1 MGFECGF
8 KTMHG
13 DDLIYLGRFS
23 KALDE
28 ILVDMG
34 TIENA
39 YITTDNGQTIENDE
53 YEFVIDTYKFEIFRS
68 YIFIFRNYFG
78 KLSKREMIEICNY
91 LQGEAEEQPVAL
103 TTDLEKMIKDVLYT
117 MELKV
122 EDLYSLLLLM
132 HFINFVISDHS
143 LIEKVIYW
151 RSW

>member
-13 DDLIYLGRFS
+13 DDLMYLGRFS
-23 KALDE
+23 NALDE
-28 ILVDMG
+28 ILVDLG
-34 TIENA
+34 TIENE
-39 YITTDNGQTIENDE
+39 YLTTDNGQTIENDE
-53 YEFVIDTYKFEIFRS
+53 YELVIDTYKFEIFRS

-78 KLSKREMIEICNY
+78 KLSKREIE
-91 LQGEAEEQPVAL
+91 ERPVAL
-103 TTDLEKMIKDVLYT
+103 TTDLEKTIKDVLYT
-117 MELKV
+117 MELRV

-132 HFINFVISDHS
+132 QFINFVTSDNS

>member
-13 DDLIYLGRFS
+13 DDLMYLGRFS
-23 KALDE
+23 NALDE
-28 ILVDMG
+28 ILVDLG
-34 TIENA
+34 
-39 YITTDNGQTIENDE
+39 TIENDE
-53 YEFVIDTYKFEIFRS
+53 YELVIDTYKFEIFRS

-78 KLSKREMIEICNY
+78 KLSKREMVEICDY
-91 LQGEAEEQPVAL
+91 LQGETEERPVAL
-103 TTDLEKMIKDVLYT
+103 TADLEKTIKDVLYT
-117 MELKV
+117 MELRV

-132 HFINFVISDHS
+132 QFINFVTSDNS